1 MKWKMVLKVKQK
13 QSSSCRAKV
22 AEEEEVSR
30 VNQVLVKKI
39 HFMDFFHHLF
49 CQRYHTSSPSE
60 ARIQSPGQAR
70 QAEIPGHRMTGREGR
85 M

>member
-1 MKWKMVLKVKQK
+1 MKLKMFVKIEQT

-22 AEEEEVSR
+22 VEEKEVSR

-49 CQRYHTSSPSE
+49 CQRYHIQVHSQKQESRQIQ
-60 ARIQSPGQAR
+60 ARIQSSSQGR
-70 QAEIPGHRMTGREGR
+70 QR
-85 M
+85 